1 MRTISLADIE
11 LAVEDR
17 GSGPVLLFVHGF
29 PLDHTMWRWQ
39 IDEFSAHYRVLAPDL
54 RGFGASTLGDVT
66 AVTMRR
72 YADDLAAMLDRL
84 DVREKIVFIVLSMGG
99 YIAWQFWQKYA
110 DRLAGLVLCDTRA
123 VADAPPAKVGRAE
136 LAARV
141 KTEGPP
147 AAADAMLPKLFA
159 SQTPSPLARPE
170 LVEGTGEGQGEG
182 DEDNETRGAATPVA
196 ETRAAIL
203 RNSPAGIAAA
213 LAGMAERP
221 DMTEM
226 LGGIT
231 VPTLV
236 IVGEHDVISTPE
248 EMRGI
253 ADRIPGAQFALVPNA
268 GHMSPLENPPAFNAA
283 LAGFLAS
290 IGN

>member
-1 MRTISLADIE
+1 MRTVSLADIE

-29 PLDHTMWRWQ
+29 PLDHTMWQAQ
-39 IDEFSAHYRVLAPDL
+39 IDEFSQRYRVLAPDL
-54 RGFGASTLGDVT
+54 RGFGQSRLGDGPVI
-66 AVTMRR
+66 MRR

-84 DVREKIVFIVLSMGG
+84 SVKNKIVFCGLSMGG

-110 DRLAGLVLCDTRA
+110 ERLAALILCDTRA
-123 VADAPPAKVGRAE
+123 VADTPQAKTGRAE

-141 KTEGPP
+141 KAAGPQ
-147 AAADAMLPKLFA
+147 AAADAMLPKLFGPE
-159 SQTPSPLARPE
+159 SQRDHP
-170 LVEGTGEGQGEG
+170 
-182 DEDNETRGAATPVA
+182 AAVA

-213 LAGMAERP
+213 LDGMANRP
-221 DMTEM
+221 DASDT
-226 LGGIT
+226 LAGIN

-236 IVGEHDVISTPE
+236 IVGEHDTLSPPA

-253 ADRIPGAQFALVPNA
+253 AEQIPGAQFALIPAA
-268 GHMSPLENPPAFNAA
+268 GHMSPLENPRVFNAA
-283 LAGFLAS
+283 LEHFLRAAA
-290 IGN
+290 I